1 MDASES
7 ETSLPTDHED
17 TIDPFVLYA
26 RSLHD
31 YTLRLWTETRRI
43 AEERRRAQQL
53 EASMPSSPMEDRT
66 NLKKKQPYQSSSSQ
80 PDQSSDVQT

>member
-1 MDASES
+1 MDKSI
-7 ETSLPTDHED
+7 TSLPTDD
-17 TIDPFVLYA
+17 TTDPFVLYT

-53 EASMPSSPMEDRT
+53 EASSMPSSSGGDQT
-66 NLKKKQPYQSSSSQ
+66 NKKQ